1 MDNKHD
7 DRKRRI
13 KEWSYAFLIIGG
25 AAVLSI
31 GYQIYQEEKKRE
43 QEQARWVLEH
53 EGNIDKASII
63 KELKEMLSSK
73 MNAPNS
79 VEFQNVR
86 FYPEMIPDHGVI
98 RLPQQ
103 VAICGEV
110 NQNGDKNVG
119 PFRPFIS
126 TASVINSDGVVK
138 LNRTDLYLTVLKPD
152 EIQHQDYFVGVEAD
166 VCNNNPKP
174 PRSVL
179 KSSPSKEMQN
189 ATLSED
195 ELTSCFIA
203 GESAATVYLSDV
215 VKYSSSGLMPST
227 VMAKAC
233 ESKGTTTLNPK
244 SCVEQCELG
253 FRKVARDAL
262 K

>member
-1 MDNKHD
+1 MDNKRD

-13 KEWSYAFLIIGG
+13 KEWSYAFLLIGG
-25 AAVLSI
+25 AAALSV
-31 GYQIYQEEKKRE
+31 GYQIYQQEKKRE
-43 QEQARWVLEH
+43 QEEARWVLEH
-53 EGNIDKASII
+53 EGNVDKTAIT

-73 MNAPNS
+73 MNDPKS
-79 VEFQNVR
+79 VEFQSVK
-86 FYPEMIPDHGVI
+86 FYPETFPEHGVI
-98 RLPQQ
+98 KLPQQ

-110 NQNGDKNVG
+110 NQDGKNLG

-126 TASVINSDGVVK
+126 TASVINSEGVVK
-138 LNRTDLYLTVLKPD
+138 LNRTASYTVVIKPD
-152 EIQHQDYFVGVEAD
+152 EIQHQGYFVGVESD

-174 PRSVL
+174 PRSAL
-179 KSSPSKEMQN
+179 TSIPSKEMQN
-189 ATLSED
+189 AALSED

-203 GESAATVYLSDV
+203 GESAATVYLSDM
-215 VKYSSSGLMPST
+215 VKYSSGGLMPST

-233 ESKGTTTLNPK
+233 ESKGASTSNPQ